1 MANRHPGATPASA
14 PGGERWQIGGWTVE
28 PALNRISDAGT
39 IVQLEPKSMSVLML
53 LADRPGH
60 VVSRE
65 ALLEAAWPGL
75 VVGDDSLTQVIL
87 KLRKALGDAP
97 QRPAYIETIA
107 KRGYRI
113 VARVRP
119 LPQTPPEPAT
129 QALGQALGQGQA
141 SVAGPRGGR
150 RAAALVALGVA
161 GVVIVVAA
169 LATIAHDWTTDPLA
183 DPPATV
189 GAVASA
195 LPTLAIAP
203 FDALGDDPRVDV
215 LARGMT
221 ADLLTDLSKLSGLSI
236 VQGAADDTR
245 PPMAEP
251 AARYVVSGS
260 VQRIDERIRLQV
272 HLADARSG
280 EQLWSGRFDRPL
292 AGYFAIQDEVE
303 PALLR
308 TLHAKVSEAE
318 LRRLSRRYTRD
329 LEAYGDFQR
338 GQAALLARER
348 DENAR
353 ARDLYRHAIAR
364 DPGFA
369 RAYAGLALTYAADY
383 RNRWSAD
390 GSAALDR
397 ALAMAR
403 TAYDM
408 DPDIAETYWV
418 MAFVQVE
425 RGRLEEALDTLRT
438 ALRLYPS
445 YADGYALAGGIYTY
459 LGRPAQTLP
468 MLRTAMRL
476 DPRAGY
482 LYFLLLGR
490 AYLFLGDL
498 DQARVNLKHALL
510 ANPADVELHVYLATL
525 DLAAGDKAAAQ
536 WEAEE
541 IRAQSP
547 DFSAGEW
554 LRTYPMTD
562 AAQRATLAQ
571 ALRAIGLEEHPAI
584 AARR

>member
-1 MANRHPGATPASA
+1 GGDPRIEATSMANRHPGATPASA

-60 VVSRE
+60 VVSRA

-141 SVAGPRGGR
+141 SVAGPRRGR

-169 LATIAHDWTTDPLA
+169 LATIAHEWTTDPLA

-303 PALLR
+303 R

-348 DENAR
+348 DGNAR

-425 RGRLEEALDTLRT
+425 RGRLEEALE
-438 ALRLYPS
+438 
-445 YADGYALAGGIYTY
+445 
-459 LGRPAQTLP
+459 TLP

>member
-1 MANRHPGATPASA
+1 
-14 PGGERWQIGGWTVE
+14 
-28 PALNRISDAGT
+28 
-39 IVQLEPKSMSVLML
+39 
-53 LADRPGH
+53 
-60 VVSRE
+60 
-65 ALLEAAWPGL
+65 
-75 VVGDDSLTQVIL
+75 
-87 KLRKALGDAP
+87 
-97 QRPAYIETIA
+97 
-107 KRGYRI
+107 
-113 VARVRP
+113 
-119 LPQTPPEPAT
+119 
-129 QALGQALGQGQA
+129 
-141 SVAGPRGGR
+141 
-150 RAAALVALGVA
+150 
-161 GVVIVVAA
+161 
-169 LATIAHDWTTDPLA
+169 
-183 DPPATV
+183 
-189 GAVASA
+189 
-195 LPTLAIAP
+195 
-203 FDALGDDPRVDV
+203 
-215 LARGMT
+215 MT

-584 AARR
+584 AAGR

>member
-1 MANRHPGATPASA
+1 MANRHPGATPASV

-129 QALGQALGQGQA
+129 EALGQAL
-141 SVAGPRGGR
+141 VAGPRGGR

-169 LATIAHDWTTDPLA
+169 LATIAREWTTDPLA

>member
-1 MANRHPGATPASA
+1 MANRHPGETPASV
-14 PGGERWQIGGWTVE
+14 PGGERWQIGDWTVE
-28 PALNRISDAGT
+28 PTLNRASAAGGV
-39 IVQLEPKSMSVLML
+39 VQLEPKSMSVLVL
-53 LADRPGH
+53 LADRAGE

-97 QRPAYIETIA
+97 RQPTYIETIS
-107 KRGYRI
+107 KRGYRL
-113 VARVRP
+113 VARVQK
-119 LPQTPPEPAT
+119 LPRVTAEAADAAAPAET
-129 QALGQALGQGQA
+129 TTAA
-141 SVAGPRGGR
+141 SPGAGPRAGR
-150 RAAALVALGVA
+150 RAPTLAAV
-161 GVVIVVAA
+161 GVVAVVILAA
-169 LATIAHDWTTDPLA
+169 VLAPVARDWTADPLA
-183 DPPATV
+183 DPPATP
-189 GAVASA
+189 GSDASSR
-195 LPTLAIAP
+195 PTLAVAA
-203 FDALGDDPRVDV
+203 FDVLGDDPRVDV

-236 VQGAADDTR
+236 VQGAADDTGR
-245 PPMAEP
+245 ANTD
-251 AARYVVSGS
+251 ATIRYVVSGS
-260 VQRIDERIRLQV
+260 VQRIDDRLRLQV
-272 HLADARSG
+272 HLADAKSG
-280 EQLWSGRFDRPL
+280 ERLWSGRFDRPL

-308 TLHAKVSEAE
+308 ILHAKVSEAE

-329 LEAYGDFQR
+329 LEAYEYFQR

-348 DENAR
+348 EENAT
-353 ARDLYRHAIAR
+353 ARDLYRRAIAR
-364 DPGFA
+364 DPNFA

-383 RNRWSAD
+383 RNRWVAD

-397 ALAMAR
+397 ALEMAR

-425 RGRLEEALDTLRT
+425 RRRHEEALDTLRT

-459 LGRPAQTLP
+459 LGRPAETLP

-490 AYLFLGDL
+490 AHLFLGDL
-498 DQARVNLKHALL
+498 EQARVNLTHALL
-510 ANPADVELHVYLATL
+510 ANPADVELHVYLAAL
-525 DLAAGDKAAAQ
+525 DLAAGDRVAAD

-541 IRAQSP
+541 IRALSP
-547 DFSAGEW
+547 SFAAGEW

-562 AAQRATLAQ
+562 ANQRATLAQ
-571 ALRAIGLEEHPAI
+571 ALHAIGLDARPAVA
-584 AARR
+584 AAR